1 MELSNLI
8 SLKEACSISGLSS
21 DHLRRLAEQGKLKA
35 KKIAPNCTQLHLKKR
50 LSSIYLHI
58 TSFIKVY

>member
-21 DHLRRLAEQGKLKA
+21 DHLRRLAEQGKLKT
-35 KKIAPNCTQLHLKKR
+35 KKLHRIASKKAFVKY
-50 LSSIYLHI
+50 LFKIYI